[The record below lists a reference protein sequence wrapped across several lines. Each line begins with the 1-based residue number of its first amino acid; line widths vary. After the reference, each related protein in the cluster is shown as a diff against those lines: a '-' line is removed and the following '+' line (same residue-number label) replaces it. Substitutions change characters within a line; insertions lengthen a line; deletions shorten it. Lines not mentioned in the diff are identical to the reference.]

1 MTRLPW
7 TLLPAVLLAGLALA
21 QQQAPPADEPQ
32 TDQVATAEDD
42 VPFLDE
48 LPAEAPK
55 EPVPAAAPAEGQ
67 AEPQQAEEQEEKL
80 VMEVLVQKQQMVLKS
95 NKHRHQIHTEDLRVC
110 LAVVTH
116 QVQLVFTALIEKQT
130 VVQVL
135 KIFLNLGIYQLFP
148 DWV

>member
-1 MTRLPW
+1 VTRLPW

-32 TDQVATAEDD
+32 TDQAATAEDD

-80 VMEVLVQKQQMVLKS
+80 PPLPPGQRSTGPTPQRFDPSEEV
-95 NKHRHQIHTEDLRVC
+95 RAD
-110 LAVVTH
+110 
-116 QVQLVFTALIEKQT
+116 
-130 VVQVL
+130 
-135 KIFLNLGIYQLFP
+135 FP
-148 DWV
+148 VSFPIDI